1 MNRGRR
7 FSPGWR
13 MTIFTVLLLPLVVA
27 LGFWQLDRA
36 EEKRGYEMEYLER
49 LAALPVP
56 VSEGSLPFQRV
67 RLTGQYDPDFFL
79 VDNQVRASAPGYEV
93 ISVFR
98 GDDGHR
104 WLVNRGFVPGDPARR
119 TLPKVPTPAGRLT
132 VVGVIWPDLGL
143 MPMFGGG
150 EGRDNWSEGWPK
162 VVQRMEV
169 ERMAASVDAAAVE
182 IRLEPDQPGV
192 LTPPLMQMNMP
203 AAKHTAYAVQWFGLA
218 AALVVG
224 YVVFGLRR
232 RHGR

>member
-1 MNRGRR
+1 M
-7 FSPGWR
+7 S
-13 MTIFTVLLLPLVVA
+13 IFTAVLLPLVVV
-27 LGFWQLDRA
+27 LGCWQLDRA

-49 LAALPVP
+49 LGALPVP
-56 VSEGSLPFQRV
+56 VSEGREPFQRV
-67 RLTGQYDPDFFL
+67 RLIGEYEPDRFFL
-79 VDNQVRASAPGYEV
+79 VDNQVRDSVPGYEV

-98 GDDGHR
+98 NGDGHR
-104 WLVNRGFVPGDPARR
+104 WLVNRGFVPGDPGRR
-119 TLPKVPTPAGRLT
+119 TLPTVVTPAGRLS

-150 EGRDNWSEGWPK
+150 EGRDHWGEGWPK

-169 ERMAASVDAAAVE
+169 GRMAASVDAEAVE

-192 LTPPLMQMNMP
+192 LTAPLMRMNMP

-218 AALVVG
+218 LALVAG